1 MSCRRHP
8 DPPSNNC
15 CFWRNRN
22 KSTRTKN
29 SNNKQSR
36 CEACGRT
43 HWITSLQQMTG
54 LCVCVSMKEVRAGTD
69 LHSSNPQHGR
79 LYEPRYAS
87 YYRAKDMRLPASLQ
101 DRVSI
106 FTKVL
111 ESLPHLETGILSL
124 HTTRSIGADV
134 RHSRHDSSFKSP
146 AKRWYRNKNPFQFL
160 WRHLPVVDRPTFP
173 DKLGGGGYTKRS
185 KESASI

>member
-1 MSCRRHP
+1 
-8 DPPSNNC
+8 
-15 CFWRNRN
+15 
-22 KSTRTKN
+22 
-29 SNNKQSR
+29 
-36 CEACGRT
+36 
-43 HWITSLQQMTG
+43 
-54 LCVCVSMKEVRAGTD
+54 MKEVRAGTD

-160 WRHLPVVDRPTFP
+160 WCDLPVVDRPTFP
-173 DKLGGGGYTKRS
+173 DKLEEGGVYQEVQGISLDIKKHLNCLQSTGSNS
-185 KESASI
+185 KLDDVVR